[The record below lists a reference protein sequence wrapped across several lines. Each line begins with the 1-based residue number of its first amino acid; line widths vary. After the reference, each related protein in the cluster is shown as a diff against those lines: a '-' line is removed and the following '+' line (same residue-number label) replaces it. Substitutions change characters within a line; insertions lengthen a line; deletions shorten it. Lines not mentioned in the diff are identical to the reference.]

1 LKYGNGSYGIWD
13 SIFGVSLNLHR
24 FSAIPFLC
32 TYYIKV
38 LSSQNISQ
46 ITIVMSSAYT
56 GQKPRLHLSEIIN
69 MSVGFFGIQFGW
81 DLQRANMGRI
91 YENLGANPDEVPILF
106 LAAPLTGLIV
116 QPIIG
121 YMSDRTW
128 HPKWGRRRPYFML
141 GAILS
146 SIALLFMPH
155 SSALWMAAG
164 LLWIL
169 DTCGNIAMEPFRA
182 FVTDKL
188 PDSQVNRG
196 FIMQSLMIGLGGSIA
211 SALPWIMRNAFNVAN
226 TAEPGFIPENVK
238 WSFYIGAF
246 FFVSSV
252 LYTVFT
258 TKEYPPSD
266 SGFKQKVSGSNSGFV
281 GGVREIMHALTNMPP
296 RMRIISLVQF
306 FTWPG
311 LFLMWFYYTTA
322 VAVNVFGGKD
332 ASDPVYAE
340 GADFGSLTLSYYS
353 VITFLFALVLP
364 SIADKL
370 GRKLTHSLC
379 LLCGALGMI
388 SVSWVTDKYMLFACM
403 TGVGVAWAS
412 ILSMPYAMLS
422 GVLPKDKVGV
432 YMGIFNFFIVLP
444 EIIASLGFGWLMK
457 NVLSN
462 DRLLAVQMGG
472 GLMILA
478 ALVCYFCIRESRNE
492 KIDEVLATELEIS
505 EQRPV

>member
-1 LKYGNGSYGIWD
+1 MSTAYTGIK
-13 SIFGVSLNLHR
+13 
-24 FSAIPFLC
+24 P
-32 TYYIKV
+32 K
-38 LSSQNISQ
+38 LSISQ
-46 ITIVMSSAYT
+46 IV
-56 GQKPRLHLSEIIN
+56 N

-91 YENLGANPDEVPILF
+91 YENLGANPDEVPFLF

-128 HPKWGRRRPYFML
+128 HPRWGRRRPYFMI

-146 SIALLFMPH
+146 SIALLFMPN
-155 SSALWMAAG
+155 SSELWMAAG
-164 LLWIL
+164 LLWVL
-169 DTCGNIAMEPFRA
+169 DTFGNVAMEPFRA

-211 SALPWIMRNAFNVAN
+211 SALPWMMKNVFNIAN
-226 TAEPGFIPENVK
+226 TAEQGSIPENVK
-238 WSFYIGAF
+238 WSFYLGGF
-246 FFVSSV
+246 FFLSAV

-266 SGFKQKVSGSNSGFV
+266 LDFKNK
-281 GGVREIMHALTNMPP
+281 VRESNKGFGGGAREIFGALGNMPP
-296 RMRIISLVQF
+296 RMRIVSLVQF

-322 VAVNVFGGKD
+322 VAVNVFGGQD

-340 GADFGSLTLSYYS
+340 GADFGSLTLAYYS

-364 SIADKL
+364 FIADKL

-388 SVSWVTDKYMLFACM
+388 SVSWVENKYLLFGSM
-403 TGVGVAWAS
+403 TGVGIAWAS

-422 GVLPKDKVGV
+422 GCLPKDKVGI

-444 EIIASLGFGWLMK
+444 EIIASLGFGWLMR
-457 NVLSN
+457 NVLNN
-462 DRLLAVQMGG
+462 DRLAAVQIGG
-472 GLMILA
+472 ALMILA
-478 ALVCYFCIRESRNE
+478 AIICFVFIRESRF
-492 KIDEVLATELEIS
+492 IDETETTKLEIE
-505 EQRPV
+505 EQRPI

>member
-1 LKYGNGSYGIWD
+1 
-13 SIFGVSLNLHR
+13 
-24 FSAIPFLC
+24 
-32 TYYIKV
+32 
-38 LSSQNISQ
+38 
-46 ITIVMSSAYT
+46 MSTAYT
-56 GQKPRLHLSEIIN
+56 GVKPKLSLVQIIN

-91 YENLGANPDEVPILF
+91 YENLGANPDEIPLLF

-121 YMSDRTW
+121 YLSDRTW
-128 HPKWGRRRPYFML
+128 HPKWGRRRPYFMI

-211 SALPWIMRNAFNVAN
+211 SSLPWIMRNVFSIAN
-226 TAEPGFIPENVK
+226 TADKGTIPENVK
-238 WSFYIGAF
+238 WSFYVGAF
-246 FFVSSV
+246 FFLSAV

-258 TKEYPPSD
+258 TKEYPPADIDFKEKVRESNK
-266 SGFKQKVSGSNSGFV
+266 GFG
-281 GGVREIMHALTNMPP
+281 GGVKEILHALANMPDQMK
-296 RMRIISLVQF
+296 RVAIVQF

-322 VAVNVFGGKD
+322 VAVNVFGGVDDK
-332 ASDPVYAE
+332 DPVYAS
-340 GADFGSLTLSYYS
+340 GADFAGLTLAFYN
-353 VITFLFALVLP
+353 VVTFAFAFVLP

-370 GRKLTHSLC
+370 GRRLTHSLC
-379 LLCGALGMI
+379 LLCGAIGLI
-388 SVSWVTDKYMLFACM
+388 SVSWVQDKYLLYVSMA
-403 TGVGVAWAS
+403 GVGIAWTS
-412 ILSMPYAMLS
+412 IFSMPYPMLS
-422 GVLPKDKVGV
+422 GSLPRNKVGI

-444 EIIASLGFGWLMK
+444 EIIASLGFKGIMK
-457 NVLSN
+457 NVLHN
-462 DRLLAVQMGG
+462 DRLLAIQVGG
-472 GLMILA
+472 FLFIIA
-478 ALVCYFCIRESRNE
+478 AVLCYLLV
-492 KIDEVLATELEIS
+492 KDVKVDEEETIKLEIE
-505 EQRPV
+505 EQRSI